1 MATSNYYNN
10 DNGIFIVP
18 NSESEDFTIEEL
30 EDFQELLLETITA
43 KGYTVDFT
51 IKPGPYDKISVYKG
65 DLIVA
70 TIEYADGYYEGVQVI
85 VTTDKDELQD
95 QFEGINGYYGKYY
108 DTPYKW
114 YTPYNKQLLNIIKG
128 LTDNYKV
135 LARFS
140 NGETI
145 YQKD

>member
-18 NSESEDFTIEEL
+18 NSESKDFMEDEL
-30 EDFQELLLETITA
+30 NDFQILVIDTLTA
-43 KGYTVDFT
+43 KGYTVQSGFDE
-51 IKPGPYDKISVYKG
+51 ILNVYKG

-70 TIEYADGYYEGVQVI
+70 TIDWRCGYYAGVQAV
-85 VTTDKDELQD
+85 VTTDKYDLEYE
-95 QFEGINGYYGKYY
+95 FEGINGYYN
-108 DTPYKW
+108 DMPYKW
-114 YTPYNKQLLNIIKG
+114 YTPYHKDLLNIIKS

-135 LARFS
+135 VAQFS

>member
-10 DNGIFIVP
+10 ENGIFIVP
-18 NSESEDFTIEEL
+18 NSESEDFTTEEL
-30 EDFQELLLETITA
+30 EDFQELVVETLTA
-43 KGYTVDFT
+43 KGYTVGFT

-70 TIEYADGYYEGVQVI
+70 TIEYAGGYYEGVQAI
-85 VTTDKDELQD
+85 VTTDKGELQD
-95 QFEGINGYYGKYY
+95 QFEGINGYYG
-108 DTPYKW
+108 DVMPYKW
-114 YTPYNKQLLNIIKG
+114 YTPYNKKLLNIIKG
-128 LTDNYKV
+128 LTDSYKV
-135 LARFS
+135 IARFS

>member
-18 NSESEDFTIEEL
+18 NSESKDFMEDEL
-30 EDFQELLLETITA
+30 NDFQILVIDTLTA
-43 KGYTVDFT
+43 KGYTVQSGFDE
-51 IKPGPYDKISVYKG
+51 ILNVYKG

-70 TIEYADGYYEGVQVI
+70 TIDWRCGYYAGVQAV
-85 VTTDKDELQD
+85 VTTDKYDLEYE
-95 QFEGINGYYGKYY
+95 FKGINGYYN
-108 DTPYKW
+108 DMPYKW
-114 YTPYNKQLLNIIKG
+114 YTPYHKDLLNIIKG
-128 LTDNYKV
+128 LTGSYKV
-135 LARFS
+135 VARFS

>member
-10 DNGIFIVP
+10 ENGIFVVP
-18 NSESEDFTIEEL
+18 NSESEDFTEDEL
-30 EDFQELLLETITA
+30 VDFQTLVVDTLTA
-43 KGYTVDFT
+43 KGYTVES
-51 IKPGPYDKISVYKG
+51 GYYEMNNVYKG

-70 TIEYADGYYEGVQVI
+70 TIEWRNGYYAGIQAVL
-85 VTTDKDELQD
+85 TTDKDKLED
-95 QFEGINGYYGKYY
+95 EFAGRNGYYN
-108 DTPYKW
+108 DMPYKW
-114 YTPYNKQLLNIIKG
+114 YTPYHKGLLNIIKG

-135 LARFS
+135 VAQFS